1 VNFVDTNLV
10 IRYLTNDE
18 PSLAERAARVIDS
31 DSPVYLT
38 DVVIAEIGYVLT
50 SIYEM
55 QRPVVID
62 HLIALLQKRNI
73 RTFGF
78 DKNLALQALILCRP
92 SHWVSFADAML
103 WASARSAVDGVIYTF
118 DQHFP
123 ENGVELKQP

>member
-1 VNFVDTNLV
+1 MNFVDTNLV

-18 PSLAERAARVIDS
+18 PSLAERAALVIDS
-31 DSPVYLT
+31 DVPVYLT

-50 SIYEM
+50 SIYGM

-92 SHWVSFADAML
+92 SHRVSFADAML
-103 WASARSAVDGVIYTF
+103 WASARSAADEVIYTF
-118 DQHFP
+118 DRHFP

>member
-1 VNFVDTNLV
+1 MNFVDTNLV

-50 SIYEM
+50 SIYDM
-55 QRPVVID
+55 QRTVVID

-92 SHWVSFADAML
+92 SHRVSFADAML
-103 WASARSAVDGVIYTF
+103 WASARSANGAIYTF
-118 DQHFP
+118 DRNFP
-123 ENGVELKQP
+123 ENGVELRQP